1 MSEKIFTVTD
11 IKSHNSYRLTISYNS
26 FTVEFIVQNPTYTRE
41 KYESGNISLAAF
53 QQKNKLFKQFDNTLK
68 IADVLRSKIEK
79 KQFSLELPSLIF
91 KFHNEYDNLENVK
104 FDLKASSSNQSNQS
118 GKGDTAKARIENLDK
133 LTSGT
138 SKTSSYKPTQAE
150 SFKPKKPNPAPVSQQ
165 PPKPVNVASQPK
177 VSSNPPPSSSSNPS
191 SISTIPIVGKYIPPS
206 RDTNGTIFQRIEKC
220 KKLKTDMKKTLE
232 DINNR
237 LLDVKKR
244 IDNFVDKAFANIPS
258 ADDKKK
264 ALSLITE
271 VMFLRQG
278 FKDLDDYAEIF
289 KNEVKQKNITF
300 NSADKEKFD
309 DDMLILGKAFPYA
322 LTPFHQ
328 KIDHLFIQV
337 QHNFFKEK
345 NLRFYKEKEL
355 ADVQKL
361 REKLFNKL

>member
-104 FDLKASSSNQSNQS
+104 FDLKASSGNQSNQS

-150 SFKPKKPNPAPVSQQ
+150 SFKPKKPNPPPVSQQ

-264 ALSLITE
+264 SS
-271 VMFLRQG
+271 FS
-278 FKDLDDYAEIF
+278 Y
-289 KNEVKQKNITF
+289 
-300 NSADKEKFD
+300 
-309 DDMLILGKAFPYA
+309 Y
-322 LTPFHQ
+322 
-328 KIDHLFIQV
+328 
-337 QHNFFKEK
+337 
-345 NLRFYKEKEL
+345 
-355 ADVQKL
+355 
-361 REKLFNKL
+361 